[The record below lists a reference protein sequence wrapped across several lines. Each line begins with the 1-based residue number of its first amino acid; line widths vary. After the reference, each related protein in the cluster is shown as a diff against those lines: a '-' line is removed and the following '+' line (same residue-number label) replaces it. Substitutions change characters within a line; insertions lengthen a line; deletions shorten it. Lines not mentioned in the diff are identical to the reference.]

1 MQGGNQ
7 TMVKEFILRGF
18 SINVVGQS
26 VIFTLVLVIYI
37 LTLIG
42 NITIVRLVWSN
53 PILQKPM
60 YMFIANLSFVEIWY
74 TTSTVPK
81 IMAGFLTKNNYISFT
96 GCFLQYFFFFSL
108 GTTECFLLAVMGY
121 DRYLAI
127 CHPLRYSMLMSSR
140 KCLCLGASC
149 WIAGFVWSVVPVS
162 LISQLPFCQE
172 NEIDHILC
180 DTGPLLEIAC
190 VRDFM
195 TELASSISSSSMLL
209 VTFSSTCIS
218 YAFIIHTIVRI
229 PSSSGRHKAFSTC
242 ASHLTVVIMLYGCAM
257 YMYVRPTGQH
267 SLRYDKLLTTI
278 YTILT
283 PFLNPIIY
291 SLRNKEF
298 VKVVKKVMRH

>member
-1 MQGGNQ
+1 MQKENQ
-7 TMVKEFILRGF
+7 TVVKEFILRGF
-18 SINVVGQS
+18 SINGRGQS
-26 VIFTLVLVIYI
+26 VLFILLFLIYT

-42 NITIVRLVWSN
+42 NITIIVLVWFN
-53 PILQKPM
+53 PTLQKPM
-60 YMFIANLSFVEIWY
+60 YIFLANLSFVEIWY

-81 IMAGFLTKNNYISFT
+81 IMSGFLSENNYISFT

-127 CHPLRYSMLMSSR
+127 CHPLHYSVLMSNR

-149 WIAGFVWSVVPVS
+149 WITGFLWSVVPVS

-180 DTGPLLEIAC
+180 DTGPLLEISC

-195 TELASSISSSSMLL
+195 TEVASSISSSSMLL
-209 VTFSSTCIS
+209 VTFSVTSIS
-218 YAFIIHTIVRI
+218 YAFIIYTIVRI

-242 ASHLTVVIMLYGCAM
+242 ASHLTVVIMIFGCAM
-257 YMYVRPTGQH
+257 YMYVRPSGKH
-267 SLRYDKLLTTI
+267 PLHYDKLLATI
-278 YTILT
+278 YTIVT

-291 SLRNKEF
+291 TLRNKEF
-298 VKVVKKVMRH
+298 MKVMKKAMRH

>member
-18 SINVVGQS
+18 SINGAGQS

-53 PILQKPM
+53 PTLQKPM

-149 WIAGFVWSVVPVS
+149 WIGGFVWTVVPVS
-162 LISQLPFCQE
+162 LISQLPFCGE

-195 TELASSISSSSMLL
+195 TEVASSVSSSSMLL
-209 VTFSSTCIS
+209 FTFLCTCIS

-242 ASHLTVVIMLYGCAM
+242 ASHLTVVILIFGCAM
-257 YMYVRPTGQH
+257 YMYVRPTGKH
-267 SLRYDKLLTTI
+267 PLHYDKLLTTI
-278 YTILT
+278 YTIVT

-291 SLRNKEF
+291 SLRNQEF
-298 VKVVKKVMRH
+298 VNVVKKVMRH